1 MFRVFWKGF
10 VLKSPRRFSIMI
22 TLFAALICSSL
33 DLQAQ
38 KPSLPDL
45 FGQKN
50 APAANAGAKTEISVS
65 LLPQDAKAGDTVTLS
80 LTMIIPEGSYTYSTS
95 PTFGG
100 ATKFVIE
107 ESKGLT
113 SVDQHFNA
121 DHPPKTVFEPLFGKE
136 IEKYTKSVIWSRR
149 FKVNAD
155 VKDVAQVLLKG
166 QMIYQVCDAK
176 NCVPSQFPFTA
187 TLSGKQKS
195 APLSFTTIPERRSKP
210 DPVELTF
217 ALSPA
222 KANPEKLVQL
232 TITMTLEKEFHTFAL
247 DQDRKQ
253 AGLPTHIEIFKLD
266 GLKPVSRQFSV
277 SPEPKVE
284 THEDYT
290 QRTHYD
296 KVVWSREFER
306 IPGTSEIGV
315 EGKLTYQI
323 CNSGSCRP
331 PLPVEFQLGDLTN
344 ATPVALSSVEELKSA
359 DDNDEIIITSDD
371 QNQTLASYLFFAFLG
386 GLILNVMPCVLPVVA
401 IKVMSFVQQAGEN
414 RMRIFLLNIFY
425 SLGVLTVFLS
435 LASLAVFAELGWG
448 GLFQNTKFNIV
459 MACIV
464 YAMGLSML
472 GVFEIPVPGM
482 VGSAA
487 GGQQKEG
494 LTGAFLTGILATL
507 LATPCSGP
515 FLGPVLAWSVQQ
527 TPNITYLVWLMMG
540 LGMASPYLVFS
551 VFPKAIAWLPRP
563 GMWMVRFKEFSG
575 IVLMGAVIF
584 IISFL
589 DESLTIPVLIM
600 LLGITTG
607 LWMIGSLYTHN
618 SSLRKKMTV
627 RVTALLLTVG
637 ICFFGY
643 NMSQKSTN
651 DLPWVPFNVA
661 ELKRLR
667 AENKTVLIDFS
678 AEWCLTCKTNE
689 KFALNTPETLELIKK
704 HNIVPMYADYTDY
717 SPTIKEWLDKFKSVS
732 IPLTVIFPANRPNE
746 PIIIRDLYSQTTLL
760 EALQQAAETPVA
772 VKSAKQAM
780 VSTVAPE
787 SH

>member
-1 MFRVFWKGF
+1 M
-10 VLKSPRRFSIMI
+10 KSPRLHTVVSCLTIL
-22 TLFAALICSSL
+22 TALVGSSFNL
-33 DLQAQ
+33 SAQ
-38 KPSLPDL
+38 TSSLPDL

-50 APAANAGAKTEISVS
+50 AAASKAAKQAEISVS

-80 LTMIIPEGSYTYSTS
+80 LTMIIPDGSYSYSTN

-107 ESKGLT
+107 EARGLT
-113 SVDQHFNA
+113 AIDQHFNP

-136 IEKYTKSVIWSRR
+136 IEKYTKHVIWSRR
-149 FKVNAD
+149 FKVDQGVKDPAD
-155 VKDVAQVLLKG
+155 VQLKG
-166 QMIYQVCDAK
+166 QMLYQVCDAK
-176 NCVPSQFPFTA
+176 NCVPSQFSFSA
-187 TLSGKQKS
+187 SLAGKQKS
-195 APLSFTTIPERRSKP
+195 APMSFSIVPERRSVP

-217 ALSPA
+217 DLAPA
-222 KANPEKLVQL
+222 KTDVEQLVTL
-232 TITMTLEKEFHTFAL
+232 TITMTLDKEFHTFAL
-247 DQDRKQ
+247 DQDKKN
-253 AGLPTHIEIFKLD
+253 AGLPTHIEIFKLE
-266 GLKPVSRQFSV
+266 GLKPLSKQFTAT
-277 SPEPKVE
+277 PEPKVE
-284 THEDYT
+284 THDEYT

-296 KVVWSREFER
+296 KVVWSRDFER
-306 IPGTSEIGV
+306 IPGSTEIGV

-323 CNSGSCRP
+323 CNKGSCRRP
-331 PLPVEFQLGDLTN
+331 WPVEFKLGSLTN
-344 ATPVALSSVEELKSA
+344 ATPVALSSIEELKSA
-359 DDNDEIIITSDD
+359 DAGSDDDIIIKSESE
-371 QNQTLASYLFFAFLG
+371 NQTLSSYLFFAFLG

-401 IKVMSFVQQAGEN
+401 IKVMSFVQQAGES

-435 LASLAVFAELGWG
+435 LASLAVFAGLGWG
-448 GLFQNTKFNIV
+448 GLFQSTKFNVI

-494 LTGAFLTGILATL
+494 LTGAYLTGILATL

-527 TPNITYLVWLMMG
+527 TPNITYLVWLVMG

-551 VFPKAIAWLPRP
+551 VFPKAIAFLPKP

-607 LWMIGSLYTHN
+607 LWMIGSLYSHN
-618 SSLRKKMTV
+618 SPTKQKMTV
-627 RVTALLLTVG
+627 RISALALTAG

-643 NMSQKSTN
+643 DMSQKSTN
-651 DLPWVPFNVA
+651 DLPWVPFNA
-661 ELKRLR
+661 QELKQLR
-667 AENKTVLIDFS
+667 ADHRTVLIDFS

-689 KFALNTPETLELIKK
+689 KFALNTPETLEMIKK
-704 HNIVPMYADYTDY
+704 YNIVPMYADYTDY
-717 SPTIKEWLDKFKSVS
+717 SPEIKEWLDKFQSIS

-746 PIIIRDLYSQTTLL
+746 PILIPDLYSQSELL
-760 EALQQAAETPVA
+760 EKL
-772 VKSAKQAM
+772 KQA
-780 VSTVAPE
+780 VEAPAESTKTSKKELASTSAPA
-787 SH
+787 SN

>member
-1 MFRVFWKGF
+1 MKT
-10 VLKSPRRFSIMI
+10 PRLTTIVSSLTI
-22 TLFAALICSSL
+22 LAALVCSVL
-33 DLQAQ
+33 DLSAQ
-38 KPSLPDL
+38 KSSLPDL
-45 FGQKN
+45 FEQKN
-50 APAANAGAKTEISVS
+50 AAAVKPAKKAAISVS

-80 LTMIIPEGSYTYSTS
+80 LAMIIPEGSYTYSTN

-113 SVDQHFNA
+113 AVDQHFNA
-121 DHPPKTVFEPLFGKE
+121 DHPPKTVFEPLFGQE
-136 IEKYTKSVIWSRR
+136 IDKYTKHVIWNRR

-155 VKDVAQVLLKG
+155 VKSSADVLLKG
-166 QMIYQVCDAK
+166 QMLYQVCDAK
-176 NCVPSQFPFTA
+176 NCVPSQYAFTA
-187 TLSGKQKS
+187 TLSGKQIN
-195 APLSFTTIPERRSKP
+195 APLSFKTTPERRSVP

-217 ALSPA
+217 DLAPA
-222 KANPEKLVQL
+222 KTDPEKLVTL
-232 TITMTLEKEFHTFAL
+232 TITMTLDKEFHTFAL
-247 DQDRKQ
+247 DQDKTQ
-253 AGLPTHIEIFKLD
+253 AGLPTHIELFKLE
-266 GLKPVSRQFSV
+266 GLKPVSKQFGV
-277 SPEPKVE
+277 SPNPKVE
-284 THEDYT
+284 THDEYT

-306 IPGTSEIGV
+306 IPGASGIGV

-323 CNSGSCRP
+323 CNAGSCRR
-331 PLPVEFQLGDLTN
+331 PLPIEFQLGNLTN
-344 ATPVALSSVEELKSA
+344 ATPVALSSIEELKA
-359 DDNDEIIITSDD
+359 TDDDDDAIIINSDEK
-371 QNQTLASYLFFAFLG
+371 NRTLSSYLLFAFLG

-401 IKVMSFVQQAGEN
+401 IKVMSFVQQAGES

-425 SLGVLTVFLS
+425 SLGVLTVFLG
-435 LASLAVFAELGWG
+435 LASLAVFAGLGWG
-448 GLFQNTKFNIV
+448 GLFQSTKFNVV

-527 TPNITYLVWLMMG
+527 TPNITYLVWLTMG

-551 VFPKAIAWLPRP
+551 VFPKAIAWLPKP

-607 LWMIGSLYTHN
+607 LWMIGSLYSHN
-618 SSLRKKMTV
+618 SPRRQKMIV
-627 RVTALLLTVG
+627 RTSALLLTAG

-643 NMSQKSTN
+643 EMSQKSTD
-651 DLPWVPFNVA
+651 DLPWVPFNA
-661 ELKRLR
+661 QELKQLR
-667 AENKTVLIDFS
+667 NDNRTVLIDFS
-678 AEWCLTCKTNE
+678 AEWCLTCKLNE
-689 KFALNTPETLELIKK
+689 ERALNTPETLEMIKK

-717 SPTIKEWLDKFKSVS
+717 SPTIKEWLDTFQSIS

-746 PIIIRDLYSQTTLL
+746 PILIPDLYSQSELL
-760 EALQQAAETPVA
+760 EKLKEA
-772 VKSAKQAM
+772 VEVPAKPAKTSKKEM
-780 VSTVAPE
+780 ISTVAPA
-787 SH
+787 SN